1 MRDKIAVLKL
11 AGFRV
16 RKENGLWEWYLPREN
31 SLNGQARIGFD
42 SYADEETA
50 WDSAWR
56 YMNGD
61 AYEEF
66 DNEPWNT
73 PKDVIEGVIT
83 P

>member
-11 AGFRV
+11 AGFQV
-16 RKENGLWEWYLPREN
+16 RKDDGLWEWFVPHKH
-31 SLNGQARIGFD
+31 SPDGQSRLGKG

-61 AYEEF
+61 VYEEF
-66 DNEPWNT
+66 DDEPWNT
-73 PKDVIEGVIT
+73 PKEVIA
-83 P
+83 

>member
-16 RKENGLWEWYLPREN
+16 RKTEGLWEWFVPSAVKLGGR
-31 SLNGQARIGFD
+31 LGFD

-56 YMNGD
+56 YINGAD
-61 AYEEF
+61 CEEF
-66 DNEPWNT
+66 DDEPWNT
-73 PKDVIEGVIT
+73 PKEDNT
-83 P
+83 